1 MYELYYSYPKV
12 GSDKK
17 IIWLIFYSYVLF
29 EEVSPCLLEDVY
41 EIFIFY
47 FWFPQRVRQHN
58 SVSFNRDT
66 EQDPVK
72 PIDTRT
78 HT

>member
-47 FWFPQRVRQHN
+47 FWFPQRGEYHKLGLDQ
-58 SVSFNRDT
+58 S
-66 EQDPVK
+66 
-72 PIDTRT
+72 
-78 HT
+78 